1 MGRSGKTAAIVFAGG
16 TCLLAGLFAVI
27 ASRHGVNADEG
38 FYVLAGLRVLA
49 GERPYADFFYPQM
62 PYLSFA
68 EALLLAPLGQPSLL
82 VGRLVSVLP
91 GAALGG
97 LLAMVAWRQSGRI
110 AVAATVVAAYA
121 AYVPHLNY
129 LTVTKTYGLSNLAM
143 VGAFLLVVGGRR
155 SPAKSFAAGFCM
167 AVAVGTRLPAVPVAV
182 LLAVWQARAGLPSLV
197 AFACGA
203 LAGALP
209 CLWVFAADPDA
220 FWFNNV
226 GFHELRK
233 EIAGLGPILAQKGE
247 VLLKWL
253 LLPQNLV
260 LWVAAFAG
268 LRRDPRSAGPPLACA
283 AALGA
288 LYLYA
293 TPTYLEYMVQ
303 IVPFLLLAALPALA
317 ALVPRSPA
325 FALAATIYAAGL
337 LIALR
342 PTPADSERGRKLA
355 LWDHAAVHAVA
366 EELRR
371 QSAPGDRILSWWEGY
386 PWLAGREGIAGVGF
400 WESNVARKL
409 SAADG
414 VRYHVAGRDDL
425 KAWVRAGEPRLVVF
439 PEGTWEFLVPELG
452 GRYDEV
458 RRFGAVRVF
467 RRTDR
472 SDRSVGSV
480 GSDSSEGAK

>member
-1 MGRSGKTAAIVFAGG
+1 MGGSGKTAAVVFAGG
-16 TCLLAGLFAVI
+16 TCLLVGLFAAI

-49 GERPYADFFYPQM
+49 GERPYVDFFYPQM
-62 PYLSFA
+62 PYLPFA
-68 EALLLAPLGQPSLL
+68 EALLLAPFGQPSLF

-110 AVAATVVAAYA
+110 AVAAIVVAAYA
-121 AYVPHLNY
+121 AYAPHLNY

-143 VGAFLLVVGGRR
+143 VGAFVLVVVGGR
-155 SPAKSFAAGFCM
+155 SPAKSFAAGVCM
-167 AVAVGTRLPAVPVAV
+167 AVAVGTRLPAVPVA
-182 LLAVWQARAGLPSLV
+182 LLLVVWQARAGLPLLV
-197 AFACGA
+197 AFACGF

-233 EIAGLGPILAQKGE
+233 EIVGLGPILAQKGD

-260 LWVAAFAG
+260 LWGAAFAG
-268 LRRDPRSAGPPLACA
+268 LRRDARTAGPPLACA
-283 AALGA
+283 VALGA

-303 IVPFLLLAALPALA
+303 IVPFLLLASLPALA
-317 ALVPRSPA
+317 MFVPRSPA
-325 FALAATIYAAGL
+325 FALAALVYAAGL
-337 LIALR
+337 LVALR
-342 PTPADSERGRKLA
+342 PTAADTDRGRKLA
-355 LWDHAAVHAVA
+355 LWDLDRVHEVA
-366 EELRR
+366 RTLGQE
-371 QSAPGDRILSWWEGY
+371 SAPGDRILSWWEGY
-386 PWLAGREGIAGVGF
+386 PWLAGRDGIAGVGF

-409 SAADG
+409 SAADRA
-414 VRYHVAGRDDL
+414 RYHVVGRDDL
-425 KAWVRAGEPRLVVF
+425 QATVRAGEVRLVVF
-439 PEGTWEFLVPELG
+439 AEGTWEFLVPELE

-467 RRTDR
+467 RRAVG
-472 SDRSVGSV
+472 SDRSVGSELPEV
-480 GSDSSEGAK
+480 VL